1 VTVAVRGPFSANN
14 SEVLREAAMA
24 GLGIA
29 LLPDFSAAAALAARD
44 VVEVLPAWRSVG
56 AFGGH
61 LYALRP
67 YSPHVPRTVLAL
79 VGHLRHKMDKL
90 DKKNPPG

>member
-1 VTVAVRGPFSANN
+1 LV
-14 SEVLREAAMA
+14 
-24 GLGIA
+24 
-29 LLPDFSAAAALAARD
+29 D
-44 VVEVLPAWRSVG
+44 WRSVG

-79 VGHLRHKMDKL
+79 VGHLRQKM